1 MNSDLCF
8 TGCQVKWDQS
18 QMKVERIVLQLS
30 GSSFKK
36 LTLSSLIPSASET
49 ADPNPDLKGKY
60 FGEHFYGLCGILR
73 HYTG

>member
-36 LTLSSLIPSASET
+36 LTLSSPIQAHQRQQTQILI
-49 ADPNPDLKGKY
+49 
-60 FGEHFYGLCGILR
+60 
-73 HYTG
+73 